1 MKKIALVALVFLVG
15 TLGVFA
21 QNADNVAQWQFK
33 FAKSSFEMGEE
44 VELVFQVQLEKGWS
58 LYSSDCKAKKG
69 VEPTQFEFAEN
80 GSFAV
85 TSTIVPVAALAQKN
99 EVEGVETTYFTQKG
113 EFRTKVR
120 LDDPN
125 YDISGTIKG
134 MLYNERLGKS
144 IPFQKTFHFLN

>member
-113 EFRTKVR
+113 EFRTKV
-120 LDDPN
+120 P
-125 YDISGTIKG
+125 YQAPSKG
-134 MLYNERLGKS
+134 CS
-144 IPFQKTFHFLN
+144 TTSD